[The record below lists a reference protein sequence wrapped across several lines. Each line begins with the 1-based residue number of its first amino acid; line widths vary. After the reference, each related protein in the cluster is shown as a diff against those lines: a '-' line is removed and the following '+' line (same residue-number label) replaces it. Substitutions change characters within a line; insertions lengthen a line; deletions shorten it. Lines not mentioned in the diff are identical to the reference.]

1 MLRKIYF
8 IVYEFYRIKDTHA
21 EGEVWTDNS
30 KKLQNHLL
38 ENVQYL
44 KPIEQA
50 FQDVLSAILAP
61 SCQQNV
67 ATSLTLP
74 TWFASFAIN
83 LEKYVNYVQGTIQP
97 LIFTSLAEESNKISC
112 SSTQQNINDQI
123 QSAFRSF
130 NSTLAEVSSLVT
142 NIDYAITENNKC
154 QLHL

>member
-1 MLRKIYF
+1 MN
-8 IVYEFYRIKDTHA
+8 FYRIKDTHA

-38 ENVQYL
+38 DNVQYL

-50 FQDVLSAILAP
+50 FQDILSAILAP

-74 TWFASFAIN
+74 SWFASFAIN
-83 LEKYVNYVQGTIQP
+83 LDKYVNYVQGTIEP
-97 LIFTSLAEESNKISC
+97 LIFTSLTEESNKISC
-112 SSTQQNINDQI
+112 SSTQQNVNDQI

-130 NSTLAEVSSLVT
+130 NCTLAEVSSLVT
-142 NIDYAITENNKC
+142 NLIMLLLQNV
-154 QLHL
+154 

>member
-1 MLRKIYF
+1 M
-8 IVYEFYRIKDTHA
+8 
-21 EGEVWTDNS
+21 
-30 KKLQNHLL
+30 L

-83 LEKYVNYVQGTIQP
+83 LDEYVNYVQATIQP

-112 SSTQQNINDQI
+112 SSTQQNVNDQI

-142 NIDYAITENNKC
+142 NINHAITEKIFYANFATYKLENLNCYSNVRFRSWLK
-154 QLHL
+154 QLLLKRQKALQD

>member
-1 MLRKIYF
+1 MN
-8 IVYEFYRIKDTHA
+8 FYRIKDTHA

-38 ENVQYL
+38 DNVQYL

-50 FQDVLSAILAP
+50 FQDILSAILAP

-83 LEKYVNYVQGTIQP
+83 LDKYVNYVQGTIEP
-97 LIFTSLAEESNKISC
+97 LIFTSLTEESNKISC
-112 SSTQQNINDQI
+112 SSTQQNVNDQI

-130 NSTLAEVSSLVT
+130 NCTLAEVSSLVT
-142 NIDYAITENNKC
+142 NLIMLLLQNV
-154 QLHL
+154 